1 MADFPAIYFDGEW
14 RILACI
20 PSDNNHDFPKYSSRV
35 GFAGDSELKEIDL
48 SWFANR
54 IMNQGSTSSCVG
66 HGAVAGMEIAY
77 KQLGNPNQQ
86 FSPFFTYALI
96 NGGSDNGAMISDAL
110 KVLKKYGACPL
121 EDMPRGVMYERQVP
135 KKAFEQA
142 TRFKISQAYQCD
154 SFEEVCHA
162 ISVGFTVPLG
172 IYVGNNFGDLDSE
185 GVSPLP
191 RGGGGGHCILG
202 CGLKKSTKYGW
213 VIKIQNSWGSNWGDN
228 GFCYIQK
235 NHFKYMHPDAFAI
248 QTIIDDPK
256 DNFPQDNVPT
266 VVN

>member
-14 RILACI
+14 RVLAYI
-20 PSDNNHDFPKYSSRV
+20 PSDGNHDFPKFSSRV
-35 GFAGDSELKEIDL
+35 GFSGDSELKEIDL

-54 IMNQGSTSSCVG
+54 VMNQGSTSSCVG
-66 HGAVAGMEIAY
+66 HGSVAGMEIAY
-77 KQLGNPNQQ
+77 KQLGNPSQQ

-110 KVLKKYGACPL
+110 KALKKYGACPL
-121 EDMPRGVMYERQVP
+121 DDMPKGAMYERQIP
-135 KKAFEQA
+135 KKAYEQA
-142 TRFKISQAYQCD
+142 SRFKVSQAYQCD
-154 SFEEVCHA
+154 SFEEVCQA

-172 IYVGNNFGDLDSE
+172 IYVGNNFGDLDSD

-202 CGLKKSTKYGW
+202 CGLKKTSKYGW
-213 VIKIQNSWGSNWGDN
+213 VIKIQNSWGSNFGEN

-235 NHFKYMHPDAFAI
+235 NHFKYMDPDAFAI
-248 QTIIDDPK
+248 QAIIDDPK
-256 DNFPQDNVPT
+256 DPFPQDNVPT

>member
-1 MADFPAIYFDGEW
+1 MANFPAIYFDGEW
-14 RILACI
+14 RVLSYI

-35 GFAGDSELKEIDL
+35 GFSDATIKEIDL

-66 HGAVAGMEIAY
+66 HGSVAGMEIAW
-77 KQLGNPNQQ
+77 KQLGNPPQQ

-110 KVLKKYGACPL
+110 KELKKYGACPL
-121 EDMPRGVMYERQVP
+121 EDMPKGVMYERQVP
-135 KKAFEQA
+135 KKAYEQA
-142 TRFKISQAYQCD
+142 SRFKISQAYQCN
-154 SFEEVCHA
+154 SFEEICHA

-172 IYVGNNFGDLDSE
+172 IYVGDNFSDIDKD

-202 CGLKKSTKYGW
+202 CGVKNTAKYGW
-213 VIKIQNSWGSNWGDN
+213 VIKIQNSWGSSFGEN

-235 NHFKYMHPDAFAI
+235 NHFKYMDLDAFAI
-248 QTIIDDPK
+248 QATFDDPK
-256 DNFPQDNVPT
+256 DSFPQDDVPT
-266 VVN
+266 VKN